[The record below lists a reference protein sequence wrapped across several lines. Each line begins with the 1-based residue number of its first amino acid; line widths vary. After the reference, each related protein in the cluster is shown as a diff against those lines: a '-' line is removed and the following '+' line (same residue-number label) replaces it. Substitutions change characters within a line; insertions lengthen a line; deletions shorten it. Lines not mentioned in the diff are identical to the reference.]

1 MNQEISSLLKS
12 ITLDGFLSFGPKA
25 VTVPLTGLN
34 MIIGPNGSGKSNFIE
49 AISVLQAVPRDLPL
63 PIRAGGGVRDWLW
76 KGSQPAE
83 RAIIEVVFR
92 EGTVVHHQVHKP
104 AVRYRLTFGTEGEL
118 FTVLDERVED
128 ETAAEGESKPYFYF
142 GYENGQP
149 MLNISQEKRREKRR
163 LQREDIDP
171 TQSILSQRRDPE
183 SYPEVTRVADFLRGI
198 LVYRSWSF
206 GPNSTLRMSCAPDVR
221 TDYLLEDFS
230 NLPARLA
237 VLKRAPEVKKRII
250 ELLGELAPGFDDL
263 EIVPEGG
270 QLQLYLAENG
280 RMFPARR
287 LSDGSLRF
295 LCLLAILLDPT
306 PRPLVVIEEPEL
318 GLHPDILPTIRD
330 LMVEACETRQ
340 LIITT
345 HSTQLL
351 DAMTDHAA
359 SVLICEK
366 EEGSTC
372 LTRLSQDE
380 IEQWRE
386 HGGLGDLWMS
396 GHIGGTRW

>member
-1 MNQEISSLLKS
+1 MGYRSSRQWNKDRVARIVVEYKESQMNQEISPLLKS

-34 MIIGPNGSGKSNFIE
+34 MIIGPNGSGKSNFI
-49 AISVLQAVPRDLPL
+49 
-63 PIRAGGGVRDWLW
+63 
-76 KGSQPAE
+76 
-83 RAIIEVVFR
+83 
-92 EGTVVHHQVHKP
+92 
-104 AVRYRLTFGTEGEL
+104 
-118 FTVLDERVED
+118 DERVED
-128 ETAAEGESKPYFYF
+128 ETAKEGESKPYFYF

-149 MLNISQEKRREKRR
+149 MLNISQEKRR

-206 GPNSTLRMSCAPDVR
+206 GPNSALRMSCAPDVR

-237 VLKRAPEVKKRII
+237 VLKRAPEIKKRII
-250 ELLGELAPGFDDL
+250 ALLGELAPGFDDL

-270 QLQLYLAENG
+270 QLQLYLAESG

-330 LMVEACETRQ
+330 LMVEACVTRQ
-340 LIITT
+340 LIVTT

-366 EEGSTC
+366 EEGNTC

-380 IEQWRE
+380 VEQWRE